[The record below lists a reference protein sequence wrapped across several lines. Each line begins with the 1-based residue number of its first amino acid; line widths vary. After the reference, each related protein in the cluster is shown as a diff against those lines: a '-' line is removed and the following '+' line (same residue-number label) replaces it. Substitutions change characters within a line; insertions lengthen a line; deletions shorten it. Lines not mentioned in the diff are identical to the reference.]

1 MRSSQGR
8 NLAYPHWQVAFS
20 IEYRIYLIS
29 TSVAWKKYECRKLP
43 FVLRGISEP
52 RKHIFCSRRLVKLQ
66 NNNSDIWG
74 GKGQIQSKTIFFTRV
89 ERRRNSGEKT
99 LKLKGLAV
107 APIILTKNCC
117 NNRERQNERMNETH
131 SGLSL
136 LQLLFQ
142 LLSVH
147 LQHLVGF
154 LESTESLHL
163 LQLLLLLGESLCC
176 SLRQGEKENTLKI
189 NNIKMNAFSCDS
201 FVILFFKLLSTYHWR
216 DK

>member
-1 MRSSQGR
+1 M
-8 NLAYPHWQVAFS
+8 H
-20 IEYRIYLIS
+20 
-29 TSVAWKKYECRKLP
+29 
-43 FVLRGISEP
+43 
-52 RKHIFCSRRLVKLQ
+52 
-66 NNNSDIWG
+66 
-74 GKGQIQSKTIFFTRV
+74 
-89 ERRRNSGEKT
+89 
-99 LKLKGLAV
+99 
-107 APIILTKNCC
+107 
-117 NNRERQNERMNETH
+117 ETH

-189 NNIKMNAFSCDS
+189 DNIKMNAFSCDS
-201 FVILFFKLLSTYHWR
+201 FFILFLSFCQLTIDMTNKESCLESSFKPLNQSLSTGTM
-216 DK
+216 K